1 MSSLSSLMREGM
13 QILPILETIQRNGM
27 PVSISRIQC
36 LKSEMQS
43 ELDTLNLKIYNEYWA
58 NTPVSSLS
66 QIPSKQGFNPKSP
79 KQVASLCRRL
89 GIKPGLR
96 TATGAAS
103 TSKKSIEEYRFTEP
117 AIADVFD
124 WRERQHNRDTYCN
137 DVLSRVPPNYPHD
150 LLTIHSNIGTTKIPT
165 RRWNARNPNI
175 LGIPSRTELGKKVR
189 DCYIAPPGKLWCGFD
204 LSGIEVRCLTHVSKD
219 PLWINAFR
227 NGINPHLDTA
237 SRLFK
242 VPLDQVT
249 KDQKATAKTV
259 NFLIIYGGGA
269 GNLFDNLRSTKDL
282 QGKYSLDDC
291 KKLIRDWYST
301 YHYVYEYRLRT
312 IAESKRTEKA
322 TDHWG
327 MTRYLP
333 GINCGDKKIEGEEG
347 RAAVSQEV
355 QGLASGAIRNAM
367 VWLAPVLD
375 SMILSGD
382 LDPQC
387 WRLMIHDE
395 LVFLVN
401 EGEEEALSDIVL
413 YGLTEKCGIELI
425 VPVEAEAHYGNT
437 WGSCK

>member
-1 MSSLSSLMREGM
+1 MSSQLSSLMSEGM
-13 QILPILETIQRNGM
+13 AILPILETIQRNGM
-27 PVSISRIQC
+27 PVSISRI
-36 LKSEMQS
+36 KSLHAEMQS
-43 ELDTLNLKIYNEYWA
+43 ELDALNLKIYNDYWT
-58 NTPVSSLS
+58 NNPVSSLS
-66 QIPSKQGFNPKSP
+66 EIPAKKGFNPKSP

-150 LLTIHSNIGTTKIPT
+150 ILTIHSNIGTTKIPT

-189 DCYIAPPGKLWCGFD
+189 DCYIAPPDKVWCGFD

-227 NGINPHLDTA
+227 NHINPHKDTA

-242 VPLDQVT
+242 VPIDQVT
-249 KDQKATAKTV
+249 DIQKAVAKTV

-269 GNLFDNLRSTKDL
+269 GNLFDQLRSNNVRGYDL
-282 QGKYSLDDC
+282 DAC
-291 KKLIRDWYST
+291 RKLIRDWYST

-401 EGEEEALSDIVL
+401 EGEEEALSDVVL